1 MTIQVVFKHQ
11 PQLSKKKVTSKCRI
25 YLILLF
31 HYSKK
36 KKEEKNIALAKK
48 KKNHVQHKKIQEPKK
63 SYEFKYANKQCNKK
77 KK

>member
-1 MTIQVVFKHQ
+1 MSNLSNSFISLFKE
-11 PQLSKKKVTSKCRI
+11 
-25 YLILLF
+25 
-31 HYSKK
+31 

-77 KK
+77 K